1 MTTEVKDAAVVAAPE
16 IKESIETRAT
26 KLQADI
32 KFNDQGNFKFEKDY
46 FEGLFTNP
54 EHIKAFQKERG
65 EIVYALTLA
74 NGRAGVD
81 YLKDNKD
88 VDIATATLPIGVDTI
103 SVSVQRK
110 AEVGFGSAEK
120 QTKYGYTNAKVITG
134 GVSSSSGQL
143 KAIRTSIGE
152 LAAKELA

>member
-1 MTTEVKDAAVVAAPE
+1 MTTEVKAAEPE
-16 IKESIETRAT
+16 IKEGIETLAGEI
-26 KLQADI
+26 QAKI
-32 KFNDQGNFKFEKDY
+32 QYNEQGNHKHDKDY
-46 FEGLFTNP
+46 FEGLFEGVLTP
-54 EHIKAFQKERG
+54 DQIKGFQKKRG

-74 NGRAGVD
+74 NGRAGVEF
-81 YLKDNKD
+81 LKDNKE
-88 VDIATATLPIGVDTI
+88 VDIATSTLPIGVDTI

-143 KAIRTSIGE
+143 KAIRGSIGA

>member
-1 MTTEVKDAAVVAAPE
+1 MTTEVKDAAVPE
-16 IKESIETRAT
+16 IKESIETRAA

-32 KFNDQGNFKFEKDY
+32 KHDEQGNFKYGKDY
-46 FEGLFTNP
+46 YEGLFSDP
-54 EHIKAFQKERG
+54 EKIKTFQKERS

-74 NGRAGVD
+74 NGRAGVE

-134 GVSSSSGQL
+134 GVSSSSGSL
-143 KAIRTSIGE
+143 KSIRSVIGT